1 MNEYVIAFDTLN
13 YSVLSKQGNK
23 LPSKQYYFHKGITWS
38 LFGFE
43 NFGVRYK
50 TKGFVFDVSG
60 SSMFPQED
68 QILYIIAFLAGKVSF
83 NYLSLLAPT
92 VNFQVGNIGDLP
104 LYIDEARKGQ
114 VSIIANDSIRLS
126 KSDWDS
132 YETSWDFRKN
142 PLV

>member
-1 MNEYVIAFDTLN
+1 
-13 YSVLSKQGNK
+13 
-23 LPSKQYYFHKGITWS
+23 
-38 LFGFE
+38 
-43 NFGVRYK
+43 
-50 TKGFVFDVSG
+50 
-60 SSMFPQED
+60 MFPQED

-114 VSIIANDSIRLS
+114 VSIIANDSIHLS